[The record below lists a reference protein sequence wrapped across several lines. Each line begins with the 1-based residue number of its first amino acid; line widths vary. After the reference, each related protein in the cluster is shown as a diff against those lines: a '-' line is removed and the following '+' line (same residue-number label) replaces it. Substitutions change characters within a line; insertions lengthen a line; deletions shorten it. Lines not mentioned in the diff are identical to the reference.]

1 MRLLLLLPL
10 LAVLACGPKRSRE
23 AIYEDPRSAIQ
34 IQKEVAEESGHNQT
48 LELARLASMAI
59 ASGEEELADK
69 TLRRIVA
76 KMQDFQADGQFRA
89 TIGVES
95 AKEWKGDPFE
105 KMMAFLYLGQI
116 LYRQGQYGNAL
127 AMTKSAILSDT
138 GTNQERF
145 RADFIPAFVLQ
156 ALSYDALGEDRN
168 AERSMQQATD
178 AMWRRALT
186 DHLSELLANVELE
199 NADDNDA
206 VDAARV
212 LLLAGLPAGLTQ
224 HPRDPEEAVRAALSY
239 ASDLRKV
246 TLQSKRKDWN
256 GAVSD
261 LRKGK
266 IDAAFDY
273 LDPLAKKW
281 KKKVE
286 KKLPSETLAS
296 LEADEKFLGS
306 LIGDDPGLLLW
317 IETGRGP
324 MKVATG
330 RYGQILKVV
339 PRRLGKVPNV
349 HIDGKTL
356 APHYV
361 DSVTYQA
368 QTRGGRA
375 VDGFLKGK
383 AIFKDTAGIV
393 GIVLL
398 EAGDAASYSDDD
410 TVAAVLYILGA
421 VTWIAGAAANPRADT
436 RNWELLPDALWMVRA
451 DPTPGEH
458 QLTVD
463 GRSYTVQIPD
473 DGTVVQVIPALQPG
487 GPESFGE
494 ACIKCD
500 VPLAIPSTGER
511 KP

>member
-1 MRLLLLLPL
+1 M
-10 LAVLACGPKRSRE
+10 AGCGPKRSAE
-23 AIYEDPRSAIQ
+23 ADYEDPRSAIQ
-34 IQKEVAEESGHNQT
+34 IQKEVAAEEGHNQT

-59 ASGEEELADK
+59 AQGEEDLADK

-116 LYRQGQYGNAL
+116 LYNQGQYGNAL
-127 AMTKSAILSDT
+127 AMTKSCILSDT
-138 GTNQERF
+138 GTSQERF

-156 ALSYDALGEDRN
+156 ALAYQALGEERN

-178 AMWRRALT
+178 ALWRRAMT
-186 DHLSELLANVELE
+186 DHLSELLKKVRIEDP
-199 NADDNDA
+199 DDPDA
-206 VDAARV
+206 VAAARV

-224 HPRDPEEAVRAALSY
+224 HPRDPEAAVNAALSY
-239 ASDLRKV
+239 ATDLRKV

-256 GAVSD
+256 GAVSG

-266 IDAAFDY
+266 IDKSFDY

-281 KKKVE
+281 QKKVA
-286 KKLPSETLAS
+286 KKMAIETIES
-296 LEADEKFLGS
+296 LESDEAFLLG
-306 LIGDDPGLLLW
+306 LLEDEPGLLLW

-330 RYGQILKVV
+330 KYSHIQRIV
-339 PRRLGKVPNV
+339 PRQIGNVPRARL
-349 HIDGKTL
+349 DSQTL
-356 APHYV
+356 DAHYL

-368 QTRGGRA
+368 QTRGGRV

-383 AIFKDTAGIV
+383 AIFKDSSTIIGIA
-393 GIVLL
+393 LL
-398 EAGDAASYSDDD
+398 QAGDVANAYDDD
-410 TVAAVLYILGA
+410 TVATVLYILGA
-421 VTWIAGAAANPRADT
+421 VTFIAGVAANPRADT

-451 DPTPGEH
+451 DPAPGEH
-458 QLTVD
+458 RLTVD
-463 GRSYTVQIPD
+463 GQTYTVQIPD
-473 DGTVVQVIPALQPG
+473 EGTVVQLIPALHPG

-494 ACIKCD
+494 ACIKCE
-500 VPLAIPSTGER
+500 VPLAIPLTGER
-511 KP
+511 NP